1 MKRLIAKATRVILT
15 ACAGL
20 LIITALPGSGAG
32 RSAAAPQPMTDATP
46 ATTVTP
52 APTVFFEPTR
62 IAPAG
67 AQPFVL
73 ILCKFADVDETWQT
87 PADFERLLFGPEG
100 LDAYWREASYDGINL
115 EGSRA
120 VGWYTLPDAVEAYRN
135 ADGSDVDL
143 GRLAADCTAAAD
155 ANVNFPDYFGIGLA
169 FNRNLWLAS
178 RGGGMCLDLDGAARC
193 YGALWLWPTNARN
206 RALVA
211 HEMGHAFGLS
221 HSMGV
226 STDEFGNAW
235 DVMSQ
240 DGQWWP
246 DAHYNPPPQHM
257 IAYHKDTLGWIEAH
271 RKYVV
276 ADEGTVA
283 ITLERLAQPGASG
296 YLLAQI
302 PIAGS
307 AEHFYTVEAR
317 RMAGFDALLPADAVV
332 IHEVDTRREVP
343 AVLVSRA
350 AERDLAVTGSVWNV
364 GQVFSDKTH
373 GISVAVD
380 AETETGFVVTISTG
394 TSR

>member
-1 MKRLIAKATRVILT
+1 
-15 ACAGL
+15 
-20 LIITALPGSGAG
+20 
-32 RSAAAPQPMTDATP
+32 
-46 ATTVTP
+46 
-52 APTVFFEPTR
+52 
-62 IAPAG
+62 
-67 AQPFVL
+67 
-73 ILCKFADVDETWQT
+73 
-87 PADFERLLFGPEG
+87 
-100 LDAYWREASYDGINL
+100 
-115 EGSRA
+115 
-120 VGWYTLPDAVEAYRN
+120 
-135 ADGSDVDL
+135 
-143 GRLAADCTAAAD
+143 
-155 ANVNFPDYFGIGLA
+155 
-169 FNRNLWLAS
+169 
-178 RGGGMCLDLDGAARC
+178 
-193 YGALWLWPTNARN
+193 
-206 RALVA
+206 
-211 HEMGHAFGLS
+211 
-221 HSMGV
+221 MGV